1 MAAAL
6 IGGQTKINPNEEWYN
21 SLKQNDTFN
30 EEDFKYMQG
39 NDQAEE
45 YMALVQQAQNDGLT
59 LNQLEE
65 EYDHYDM
72 MDSQRRTLALAN
84 EVSPDAKTT
93 YADRTVSEWDAEA
106 KNEDGT
112 VGAYKDVVKNM
123 SDYEYTHYLL
133 DQWSEYQ
140 QYQIDRAL
148 IQEAED
154 AAELA
159 KESDVFGNIL
169 GSVGS
174 FFMHLANGAAQYIND
189 TGQFFAAAGGA
200 IGATFDGDPEST
212 ADNAFREAYEEGYGR
227 IEVFDD
233 FEQWLYNFDRKHTY
247 MAEYDGTL
255 TWAGKYIAGVADSI
269 GNMLPSLLMTAAT
282 GGAAAP
288 VAVAGRVIGTGSYY
302 LSMWSSRMQEKFND
316 PKFDSVPT
324 GAIIGQTAIASA
336 LDAAIEMGSAKLFG
350 ATFFEQA
357 MFGGAIRKASSNWLK
372 TMAKDFLT
380 EGLEEAIQ
388 EFTEYFTEFSFSFA
402 YEEFTNTDFG
412 LQTMWDA
419 FIMGGL
425 SSAFM
430 TTSRILITRKNF
442 TVDADGKVHKFSKA
456 QSFEQDAQWSNL
468 MQEYQ
473 RILKDQ
479 SHTDEQML
487 LALQQLYNASKVFS
501 NMYKKLGEERMTKA
515 MQYLNMFK
523 SMMETKKFAKSN
535 PDAQGDVDISS
546 TFRTAVEG
554 IMSEASQLK
563 GGKLKQLTPE
573 QRKSAIN
580 ESRRRKKTS
589 SKTNITTDTQV
600 DTGTETQ
607 VDAEP
612 VQNIFD
618 QIKKAG
624 EDAVKKS
631 KKSKKST
638 TKTDTNTTQT
648 PTTTTSTTQTLT
660 TSTSTSTTQ
669 QAAADQR
676 TQTTDDKTK
685 ATIERLKKRAER
697 LKKKY
702 GFEDADSTTIE
713 YKSVAD
719 AKQHVEFLEAQG
731 IVSQTNANTLNRLI
745 ELSHKNVVV
754 LGADTSIIL
763 ENDGTIVI
771 PEHLLDVM
779 SAEQIIKATA
789 EQMSV
794 QTLTT
799 QLPKQFLNQLTDI
812 VTSYINKG
820 TLTTLQNE
828 GFSLDQIAMYYI
840 LFDEKFYDLT
850 LNTSYDVGY
859 KVTLALDRVLQHIT
873 DNSAFGKIQQNTIN
887 NIILMMRNC
896 LKRYFILHASADYH
910 NVTVFTESDINY
922 INVNMVRADFYS
934 RMVTTTYKP
943 NDNDIRIWNMLVN
956 SMTVF
961 NGQIMDT
968 ATKNNLKSKV
978 SASIYER
985 LKAINMINRSLNY
998 QFTSKYNNH
1007 TYLEG
1012 NESPGIAIFNQFLMS
1027 NDLTVDKVLQM
1038 QPDQVLS
1045 LDQQFQ
1051 TYSSQ
1056 NYKFSINSGKIKI
1069 TSEIPTSQA
1078 YRDDVEE
1085 HALPAFKNLPTRYHQ
1100 SNMFTSKTGELIPL
1114 HVEAISAADNHTI
1127 IKNLIAE
1134 NIEGV
1139 EAAYLS
1145 IDDVIKNPN
1154 KYLNERLQTEIL
1166 DAYGV
1171 INPETTVMYLKFAVQ
1186 TDGPM
1191 YKGTSIKPDNKGN
1204 IMMTITLDL
1213 QGNYQFVAFGA
1224 AANIVGDA
1232 TNFAPKTTDDKDA
1245 IALADNNPDT
1255 RIIIDNESVIKSN
1268 AWKRW
1273 AKNLKIILDTSTTV
1287 KMQGALVE
1295 EGHYS
1300 PNNNEIILNYEILKH
1315 SARKK
1320 NIDINTAIY
1329 NVFCHEFTHAALR
1342 RLNFSEG
1349 VNIFTLAN
1357 SITKSGRATP
1367 NVMEL
1372 LKDFNKH
1379 FLISKTPID
1388 NLSLQD
1394 LEYVAQLV
1402 ELLVYYNSN
1411 ESLAFSAPYRNNSP
1425 FAFIVR
1431 NGRGLLLTS
1440 WGAEY
1445 DVNSFSKVVSAQ
1457 VVNDGDSNFILPDGV
1472 TETDIDTSYDLPKE
1486 FKGRYVSNKEALK
1499 SNLKYYIRHNEPIIL
1514 DEELQHFIVN
1524 ASKKNV
1530 PIGLWRLI
1538 YDGKLRTKWQAY
1550 RYFSKNL
1557 EEMNDKTFEL
1567 FNKSFFHNSHIK
1579 TKKDLEKLITIV
1591 PAAAGLVHM
1600 MRKNDAF
1607 DTFITTNY
1615 TPDQLVEAIRTLS
1628 NDPKYA
1634 EAIKKGVEYSLKYNT
1649 MSIDIADADYISSM
1663 MEDFDGTLYSLTKVS
1678 NTVRK
1683 GVALRTLHD
1692 KNLSTSAE
1700 IGGKKGDDKTMT
1712 LEEKLTANDI
1722 EYTPGKQSKNP
1733 TELVEELIDEDY
1745 TFQEKEK
1752 FVIEWYYANYVA
1764 PALKKRITHYG
1775 DKFDSKQQA
1784 AFIRKMFNKIYD
1796 KGVDWIENAFANL
1809 HEGLLVNDNG
1819 RTVKIRDLDDLT
1831 KRRERPR
1838 KNIIIHSKALVTS
1851 IWNNVSKKNW
1861 SKLPED
1867 VRNMIDENGK
1877 LKQEYFVDKSNE
1889 EISKTEA
1896 RLLEVNREVKVGLY
1910 QRSSKTIE
1918 KYRNEIEKL
1927 KQRNEE
1933 LRKKLQKERAKESKK
1948 KKVVIKVDNARD
1960 VVITSGRE
1968 FPEKLVN
1975 LLNTACGTKDKTMV
1989 QLFSAPDETHLRLS
2003 MKDFITTNAD
2013 ALSKLNDADVHEII
2027 AFYKDLVIVSSLE
2040 TDTRRFE
2047 AYSAYILAY
2056 IQRQHDLGVFQL
2068 TLDEIGTVAAVLKKY
2083 AQDSGTGLAIVKNV
2097 VNYLK
2102 PEELIAKE
2110 ISRSLGIEISDEDIA
2125 QMTDAILHNNL
2136 DELKRIE
2143 QRIYQSLLQAKGK
2156 RSVLERLS
2164 TFHRAMM
2171 LSNIGTAVRNKMSNY
2186 TLYWGNKLADILGKV
2201 TNVLP
2206 GKLGKKRKGQ
2216 YDFTGIRMPAKGM
2229 RDSDPVW
2236 QYIQKHFVDNGLID
2250 MLEGGLS
2257 RYDDYTSRKSTSMD
2271 EILIRMIRD
2280 NLEGR
2285 LLYDRNVVSD
2295 KHKVGQVINNLVKL
2309 VFKMQSDDKI
2319 IRKTALEY
2327 FYKIIVSE
2335 KINISSDSLLSM
2347 RGPVM
2352 EAFADAYAQA
2362 SFDYMRK
2369 PTVFSRLENQMRKL
2383 NESAYYIY
2391 KLMFPFMSAGWNWF
2405 NESLNWTPVG
2415 LVKGITNLLRL
2426 EKTVNKIDE
2435 MRAKGMT
2442 MPSSRW
2448 VQMIAKRNIG
2458 KGLIGTGLMV
2468 IGMIL
2473 GAIGVIDWD
2482 DEDNKMVLKLGSLKV
2497 DLSTIT
2503 GTSALFIGA
2512 TFVSK
2517 LGKDEY
2523 NFLESLKAAS
2533 NIALDQFFLTDFINT
2548 VKYSSGDTTGV
2559 LSRMGQ
2565 NIINGFVPNF
2575 LRAVGNVFTF
2585 TKTDYASGWL
2595 GMWQRFL
2602 TGWVPGLANI
2612 FSEVDIYTGEP
2623 AMKPWYD
2630 IFLRALDQFTPFDV
2644 TADYFSDAELEA
2656 ISVGV
2661 NKSQMLGTMT
2671 INGEKYEFDQK
2682 ILNEKYGE
2690 LNKASLE
2697 QLYNNRIKVRVKNED
2712 GTYSN
2717 LTYAN
2722 MTTDQKKRAIENLM
2736 SKNST
2741 YAKIYYWTQVEGH
2754 RYYATSSEY
2763 NELRK
2768 LGITKNVYKE
2778 TKKLEGFIK

>member
-1 MAAAL
+1 MTAAL
-6 IGGQTKINPNEEWYN
+6 VGGQTKINPNEEWYN

-45 YMALVQQAQNDGLT
+45 YLALIQQAQNNGLT

-84 EVSPDAKTT
+84 EVNPDAKTT
-93 YADRTVSEWDAEA
+93 YADRTISEWDAEA

-140 QYQIDRAL
+140 QYQIDQAL

-159 KESDVFGNIL
+159 KESNVFGNVL

-189 TGQFFAAAGGA
+189 TGQFFAATGGA
-200 IGATFDGDPEST
+200 IGATFDGDAETT
-212 ADNAFREAYEEGYGR
+212 ADDAFREAYEEGYGR

-247 MAEYDGTL
+247 MAEYDGTP

-288 VAVAGRVIGTGSYY
+288 IAVAGRVVGTGSYY

-324 GAIIGQTAIASA
+324 GAIVGQTAIASA

-350 ATFFEQA
+350 GTFFEQA

-372 TMAKDFLT
+372 TMSKDFLT

-419 FIMGGL
+419 FVMGGL

-523 SMMETKKFAKSN
+523 SMMEIKKFVKSN

-546 TFRTAVEG
+546 AFRTAVEG
-554 IMSEASQLK
+554 IMSETSQLK

-580 ESRRRKKTS
+580 ESKRRKTTS
-589 SKTNITTDTQV
+589 SKTDVTTDTQV
-600 DTGTETQ
+600 KADTETQ

-638 TKTDTNTTQT
+638 TKTDTTQ
-648 PTTTTSTTQTLT
+648 Q
-660 TSTSTSTTQ
+660 TSTTQ
-669 QAAADQR
+669 QAAADGTRQR
-676 TQTTDDKTK
+676 TQITDAKTK
-685 ATIERLKKRAER
+685 ATVERLKKRAER
-697 LKKKY
+697 LKEKY

-719 AKQHVEFLEAQG
+719 AKQHVEFLEAQH

-745 ELSHKNVVV
+745 ELSHKNIVV

-763 ENDGTIVI
+763 ENDGTIVV

-799 QLPKQFLNQLTDI
+799 QLPKQFLTQLTDI

-828 GFSLDQIAMYYI
+828 GFSLAQIAMYYV

-887 NIILMMRNC
+887 NMILMMRNC
-896 LKRYFILHASADYH
+896 LKRYFILHANTDYH
-910 NVTVFTESDINY
+910 NVTVFTKSDIDY
-922 INVNMVRADFYS
+922 INTNMVRIDFYA
-934 RMVTTTYKP
+934 RMTNTTYKP
-943 NDNDIRIWNMLVN
+943 TANDIRIWNMLVN
-956 SMTVF
+956 SMTVLD
-961 NGQIMDT
+961 GKIMDA
-968 ATKNNLKSKV
+968 ATKNDLKSKV
-978 SASIYER
+978 SASIFER
-985 LKAINMINRSLNY
+985 LKAVDMINRSLNY

-1056 NYKFSINSGKIKI
+1056 NYKFSINNGKIEI
-1069 TSEIPTSQA
+1069 TGEMPTSQA

-1085 HALPAFKNLPTRYHQ
+1085 YALPAFKNLPTRYHQ
-1100 SNMFTSKTGELIPL
+1100 SNMFTSDTGELTPL
-1114 HVEAISAADNHTI
+1114 HVEAISAADNHII
-1127 IKNLIAE
+1127 IKNLISKD
-1134 NIEGV
+1134 IDGV

-1145 IDDVIKNPN
+1145 IDDIIKNPN
-1154 KYLNERLQTEIL
+1154 KYLSEQLQTEIL
-1166 DAYGV
+1166 DVYGV
-1171 INPETTVMYLKFAVQ
+1171 VNPETTVMYLKFAVQ
-1186 TDGPM
+1186 MDGPIFE
-1191 YKGTSIKPDNKGN
+1191 GTSIKPDDKGN
-1204 IMMTITLDL
+1204 VMMTITLDQ
-1213 QGNYQFVAFGA
+1213 QGSYQFVAFGA
-1224 AANIVGDA
+1224 AADIVGDA
-1232 TNFAPKTTDDKDA
+1232 TNFAPKTADGKDA
-1245 IALADNNPDT
+1245 IALADSNPDT
-1255 RIIIDNESVIKSN
+1255 QIIINNDSVIKSN

-1273 AKNLKIILDTSTTV
+1273 AKDLKIILDTSTTI
-1287 KMQGALVE
+1287 KMQGGLIE
-1295 EGHYS
+1295 EGRYN
-1300 PNNNEIILNYEILKH
+1300 PYNNEIVLNYELLKQ
-1315 SARKK
+1315 SAHKK
-1320 NIDINTAIY
+1320 NMNVSAIIY

-1349 VNIFTLAN
+1349 ASLFALAS
-1357 SITKSGRATP
+1357 SIKKLGRVTP
-1367 NVMEL
+1367 EIMQL

-1379 FLISKTPID
+1379 FLISKVPLED
-1388 NLSLQD
+1388 LSTQD
-1394 LEYVAQLV
+1394 LQLAAQLV

-1431 NGRGLLLTS
+1431 NGRRLLLTS

-1445 DVNSFSKVVSAQ
+1445 DVTSFSKVVSAQ

-1472 TETDIDTSYDLPKE
+1472 TEADIDTSYDLPKE

-1514 DEELQHFIVN
+1514 DEELQYFIVN

-1538 YDGKLRTKWQAY
+1538 YDGTLRTKWQAY

-1557 EEMNDKTFEL
+1557 EEMSDETFEL

-1579 TKKDLEKLITIV
+1579 TKKDLQKLITIV

-1600 MRKNDAF
+1600 MRKNEAF
-1607 DTFITTNY
+1607 ETFITTNY

-1628 NDPKYA
+1628 NDPRYA

-1663 MEDFDGTLYSLTKVS
+1663 MEDFDGTLYSLAKVS

-1683 GVALRTLHD
+1683 GVAKRTLHNR
-1692 KNLSTSAE
+1692 NLSTSTE

-1733 TELVEELIDEDY
+1733 TELVEELVDEDY

-1752 FVIEWYYANYVA
+1752 FVTEWYYANYIA
-1764 PALKKRITHYG
+1764 PALKKQVTQHG

-1784 AFIRKMFNKIYD
+1784 AFIRRMFNKIYD
-1796 KGVDWIENAFANL
+1796 KGPQWIENAFANL
-1809 HEGLLVNDNG
+1809 HEGLLVNENG
-1819 RTVKIRDLDDLT
+1819 RTVKIRDIDDLT

-1838 KNIIIHSKALVTS
+1838 KNVIIHSKALVTS

-1918 KYRNEIEKL
+1918 KYRNEVEKL

-1933 LRKKLQKERAKESKK
+1933 LRKKLQKERVKESKK

-1960 VVITSGRE
+1960 VVITSGRD

-1975 LLNTACGTKDKTMV
+1975 LLNTACGTRDKTMV

-2027 AFYKDLVIVSSLE
+2027 AFYKDLVIASSLE
-2040 TDTRRFE
+2040 TDIRRFE

-2068 TLDEIGTVAAVLKKY
+2068 TLDEIGIVAAVLKKY
-2083 AQDSGTGLAIVKNV
+2083 GQDSGTGLAIIKNV

-2125 QMTDAILHNNL
+2125 QMTDAILHDDL
-2136 DELKRIE
+2136 DKLKRIE
-2143 QRIYQSLLQAKGK
+2143 QRIYQSLLQSKGK
-2156 RSVLERLS
+2156 RSILERLS

-2171 LSNIGTAVRNKMSNY
+2171 LSNIGTAVRNKISNY
-2186 TLYWGNKLADILGKV
+2186 TLYWGNKLADIFGKV

-2206 GKLGKKRKGQ
+2206 GKLGKKHKGQ

-2257 RYDDYTSRKSTSMD
+2257 RYDDYASRKSTSTD

-2295 KHKVGQVINNLVKL
+2295 KHKAGQIVNNLVKL

-2335 KINISSDSLLSM
+2335 KISISNDSLLSM
-2347 RGPVM
+2347 KGPVM

-2415 LVKGITNLLRL
+2415 IVKGVVNLLRF
-2426 EKTVNKIDE
+2426 EKTVNKIDK
-2435 MRAKGMT
+2435 MRAKGIV

-2458 KGLIGTGLMV
+2458 KGLIGTGLLT

-2482 DEDNKMVLKLGSLKV
+2482 DEDNKMVLKINSLKV
-2497 DLSTIT
+2497 DLSAIT

-2512 TFVSK
+2512 TLVSK

-2523 NFLESLKAAS
+2523 NLLESLKAAS
-2533 NIALDQFFLTDFINT
+2533 NVALDQFFLTDFINT

-2602 TGWVPGLANI
+2602 TGWVPGLANV

-2661 NKSQMLGTMT
+2661 KQSQMLGTMT

-2754 RYYATSSEY
+2754 RYYATNSEY

-2768 LGITKNVYKE
+2768 LKIIKNVYKE
-2778 TKKLEGFIK
+2778 TKKLEGFVK